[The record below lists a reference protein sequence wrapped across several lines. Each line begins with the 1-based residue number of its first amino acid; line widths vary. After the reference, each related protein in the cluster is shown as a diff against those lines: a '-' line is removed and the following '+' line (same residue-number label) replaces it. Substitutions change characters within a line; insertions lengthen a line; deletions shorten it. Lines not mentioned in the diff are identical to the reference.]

1 MIQSYRILS
10 KEEFE
15 KVKVKFSAENDPV
28 TNKPIAF
35 EFGRED
41 FELSDM
47 PLFKMA
53 AFEKIKSLAKASPE
67 QTALSIK
74 Y

>member
-1 MIQSYRILS
+1 MQSYRILS

-15 KVKVKFSAENDPV
+15 TVKVKFSAENDPV

-53 AFEKIKSLAKASPE
+53 AFEKI
-67 QTALSIK
+67 
-74 Y
+74 